1 MNRPQP
7 TEQDEIA
14 EGEAAYWRANQRD
27 PAKGMWW
34 LMGWDR
40 AAVEA
45 ALLLQ
50 GEGHL
55 IKSGKA
61 VREALLESPAA
72 LRALIDIK
80 TPFGLRR
87 KAEAAIDSCEA
98 ALKLISEGPPK
109 AGGDQATGRSAGQ
122 AKKPAPS
129 AAAPTRSGARR

>member
-1 MNRPQP
+1 MNRAQQ
-7 TEQDEIA
+7 TEQDQIA
-14 EGEAAYWRANQRD
+14 EGNRAYWRANQRD
-27 PAKGMWW
+27 PAQGMWW
-34 LMGWDR
+34 LMGWDA

-61 VREALLESPAA
+61 VREALMESPAA

-87 KAEAAIDSCEA
+87 KAEAAIESCEA
-98 ALKLISEGPPK
+98 ALKLITEGPAAIRREAAQLPEKERTAPK
-109 AGGDQATGRSAGQ
+109 A
-122 AKKPAPS
+122 KPA
-129 AAAPTRSGARR
+129 ATAEIKRGAK